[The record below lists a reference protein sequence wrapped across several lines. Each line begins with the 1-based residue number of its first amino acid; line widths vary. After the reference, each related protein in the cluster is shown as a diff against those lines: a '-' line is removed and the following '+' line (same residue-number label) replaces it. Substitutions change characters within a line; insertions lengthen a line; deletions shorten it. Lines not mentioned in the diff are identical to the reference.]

1 MHNLRLCKLP
11 TTAKHASVNMQ
22 TAAPP
27 APSAP
32 LSARLRILATSDLHM
47 HLLAHDYFSD
57 SEGAPFGLA
66 RVASRIAAHRAE
78 AENCLLLDNGDL
90 LQGNLLGD
98 HLAGAGARNPH
109 PAIACLNRLGYD
121 ATTLG
126 NHDFS
131 FGLRALSRVLA
142 GARYPVVLANAATP
156 GHKPPFTPWV
166 RLDRRIACAD
176 GSRQPLGIGIIGFL
190 PPQTPQWEPEL
201 AGQLTC
207 TDMLEAAAQYLPQM
221 RAAGCA
227 VIVALCHGG
236 IQPGPHRPGAE
247 NAAAA
252 LAGLD
257 IDAVVAGHTHLTFPG
272 PDTTATALI
281 DPLRGML
288 SGKPAVMPGFW
299 GSHLG
304 VIDLSLRYEGSR
316 WHITAATARAES
328 CATAPP
334 CPDLPAPVIAAD
346 RAARRHF
353 ARRIG
358 ASTVPLN
365 SHFTQIGHDAGL
377 ALIARASRWH
387 LRRALERQAGA
398 LPILTAAAP
407 FRSGGRGGPES
418 YTQVPAGPISL
429 RALTDL
435 YLFPN
440 HLAALR
446 VTGADLRD
454 WLERASAQFNRL
466 RPGLPDQPLLNPR
479 FPGYNFDVILGLNW
493 QFDLSEPPLYH
504 PDGSRA
510 GDGPGR
516 VRGLTHRG
524 RPVAPDQP
532 FILATNSYRLGAHG
546 LFAPLAARAPPLLA
560 QGPRLRDV
568 LARYLRRCRSV
579 APAPCLGWE
588 FAPIPGASALFPTA
602 PGANAPI
609 PAMAPAGR
617 DTAGFALWRLDLDAP
632 PCIRTAPALSGG

>member
-1 MHNLRLCKLP
+1 MGKQ
-11 TTAKHASVNMQ
+11 SVVSTEQ
-22 TAAPP
+22 TAPP
-27 APSAP
+27 PDPAP

-57 SEGAPFGLA
+57 STDAPFGLA
-66 RVASRIAAHRAE
+66 RVASRIAACRAE
-78 AENCLLLDNGDL
+78 VENCLLLDNGDL

-98 HLAGAGARNPH
+98 HLAGPGARDPH
-109 PAIACLNRLGYD
+109 PAVACLNRLGYD
-121 ATTLG
+121 AATLG

-131 FGLRALSRVLA
+131 FGLRALSRALA
-142 GARYPVVLANAATP
+142 GARYPVVLANATTP
-156 GHKPPFTPWV
+156 RHKPPFTPWV
-166 RLDRRIACAD
+166 RLDRRITCAD

-190 PPQTPQWEPEL
+190 PPQTPQWEPGL
-201 AGQLTC
+201 AGHLTC
-207 TDMLEAAAQYLPQM
+207 TDMLESAAHYLPQM

-236 IQPGPHRPGAE
+236 IQPGRHRHGAE

-272 PDTTATALI
+272 PDIAATARI
-281 DPLRGML
+281 DPLRGTL

-304 VIDLSLRYEGSR
+304 VIDLSLQHQGDR
-316 WHITAATARAES
+316 WRIAAATARAEP
-328 CATAPP
+328 CAIAPP
-334 CPDLPAPVIAAD
+334 CPDLPAPVIAAH

-358 ASTVPLN
+358 SSTVLLS
-365 SHFTQIGHDAGL
+365 SHFAQIGHDAGL
-377 ALIARASRWH
+377 ALIARASHWY
-387 LRRALERQAGA
+387 LRRALGRQEAA
-398 LPILTAAAP
+398 LPIVTAAAP
-407 FRSGGRGGPES
+407 FRSGGRGGPGN
-418 YTQVPAGPISL
+418 YTHVPAGPISL

-466 RPGLPDQPLLNPR
+466 HPGLPDQPLLDPR
-479 FPGYNFDVILGLNW
+479 FPGYNFDMILGLNW
-493 QFDLSEPPLYH
+493 QFDLSEAPLYR

-516 VRGLTHRG
+516 VRALTHRG
-524 RPVAPDQP
+524 RPVAPEQP

-546 LFAPLAARAPPLLA
+546 LFAPLAARAQPLLPR
-560 QGPRLRDV
+560 GPRLRDV
-568 LARYLRRCRSV
+568 LAQYLRRCRAVS
-579 APAPCLGWE
+579 PDPYLGWG
-588 FAPIPGASALFPTA
+588 FALIPGASALFSTA
-602 PGANAPI
+602 PGAVPPAL
-609 PAMAPAGR
+609 AMARAGT
-617 DTAGFALWRLDLDAP
+617 DAAGFALWRLDLATL
-632 PCIRTAPALSGG
+632 PCIPPAPALSGG